1 MKKRFE
7 VIRGD
12 RLWHIIDHDR
22 GGMRVS
28 QWMTREPAEKM
39 AGILNRREAAKGEC
53 QGEAQEE
60 TQAGAVASE
69 TG

>member
-28 QWMTREPAEKM
+28 QWMTREAAERAAEIM
-39 AGILNRREAAKGEC
+39 NRRKAKREG
-53 QGEAQEE
+53 
-60 TQAGAVASE
+60 
-69 TG
+69 

>member
-1 MKKRFE
+1 MKNRFE

-12 RLWHIIDHDR
+12 RFWYIIDHDR

-39 AGILNRREAAKGEC
+39 AGILNRRD
-53 QGEAQEE
+53 
-60 TQAGAVASE
+60 SY
-69 TG
+69 